1 MLLYKTYINKVL
13 YNSNSYI
20 EYTLAFTEIHMDC
33 IEPACLN
40 RPVSVFVGK
49 C

>member
-13 YNSNSYI
+13 YNSNSCI

-33 IEPACLN
+33 IEPAVYTSQLAYLL
-40 RPVSVFVGK
+40 
-49 C
+49 